1 MKKCY
6 LYLLFLPMLLCLIY
20 ACQEELG
27 AILNQEGVKQNQNIK
42 EAKAIFEALSP
53 DFPCLQARSVN
64 AATKS
69 VVIEPTWEGAFEDED
84 KDYQTVESNIRL
96 SKPFYMIDKASH
108 DAYKQT
114 KDARYL
120 NYLSRAVVLTH
131 KKTGVSDAFIMVII
145 GSREYMEKHDFQ
157 LWEVT
162 YFNIPDDFSG
172 MILYYSLNGAF
183 VNGWQVKENRQI
195 LPCQQITREDAGLFS
210 RSNTGCF
217 VVEVTNTYVDCITYS
232 GQTFTTYE
240 GEQYSNDFSDTV
252 CGEPY
257 DETYTYLVC
266 DDSNGSSGNTGGYSP
281 PTSSNG
287 REKYFGFIPQD
298 IIGDIDRFLE
308 LMLNKDCI
316 SRAILT
322 YVEDYDLTNFMPA
335 NISINPAKVD
345 SVGASAFYNPSVNT
359 IYLRDSDQ
367 VTKLK
372 ILYEELIHSIQK
384 AVYTEEERNIASF
397 NMEFEA
403 KLIIDYITLSLY
415 SYGDTELSKM
425 AKLKDEHHQSLHD
438 FLSSNKGERFD
449 ISAFFRYALLWKET
463 TASNAYKQ
471 MNFNSLVRPVII
483 ENIVNNIDY
492 SCYNN

>member
-1 MKKCY
+1 
-6 LYLLFLPMLLCLIY
+6 
-20 ACQEELG
+20 
-27 AILNQEGVKQNQNIK
+27 
-42 EAKAIFEALSP
+42 
-53 DFPCLQARSVN
+53 
-64 AATKS
+64 
-69 VVIEPTWEGAFEDED
+69 
-84 KDYQTVESNIRL
+84 
-96 SKPFYMIDKASH
+96 
-108 DAYKQT
+108 
-114 KDARYL
+114 
-120 NYLSRAVVLTH
+120 
-131 KKTGVSDAFIMVII
+131 
-145 GSREYMEKHDFQ
+145 
-157 LWEVT
+157 
-162 YFNIPDDFSG
+162 
-172 MILYYSLNGAF
+172 
-183 VNGWQVKENRQI
+183 
-195 LPCQQITREDAGLFS
+195 
-210 RSNTGCF
+210 
-217 VVEVTNTYVDCITYS
+217 
-232 GQTFTTYE
+232 
-240 GEQYSNDFSDTV
+240 
-252 CGEPY
+252 
-257 DETYTYLVC
+257 
-266 DDSNGSSGNTGGYSP
+266 
-281 PTSSNG
+281 
-287 REKYFGFIPQD
+287 
-298 IIGDIDRFLE
+298 
-308 LMLNKDCI
+308 MLNKDCI